1 MSILEAEIK
10 EMPMSNPALK
20 VPSHP
25 IEQGPA
31 QAQMPMPTA
40 TAECENRREELRQ
53 EGFRAAAHQD
63 ADPQKLAGC
72 LGGVYLDYKRSTK
85 SREQE
90 CRAKISELG
99 EINSKLFSDIGRTM
113 EERICPDRA
122 RINALK
128 AEMEDMAVHPE
139 SYAMMNQFSPFRL
152 ACGTFLL
159 IVVLISLLVF
169 YSSSSYSA
177 FIRNLGEDLQAVSG
191 SPDLST
197 LFSTVFNPNALNE
210 ARRKGAYALAMTIGM
225 PFIFVTAGYLLHL
238 FSTSRKSVVIRALQI
253 SGVYLFVV
261 CADFIIAY
269 KITQGVY
276 EAKVMT
282 GLVQEPWAFTMVWS
296 DVNFYLVMVAG
307 FVSYL
312 LWGILLNQVVDEVE
326 RMQYLRAARRSRWE
340 TICQLEEGI
349 AKAEGE
355 INAMKEQVR
364 CNEEEIGRQERLLKA
379 HIINWDDLNATFDT
393 FFSGW
398 TCYVA
403 ALYSSAEDPVA
414 KKKIERAKEE
424 LARYKQSILDGLKP
438 TGNISIQVQ

>member
-1 MSILEAEIK
+1 
-10 EMPMSNPALK
+10 MPMNNFALK
-20 VPSHP
+20 IPSNSTKQVPSP
-25 IEQGPA
+25 NRTED
-31 QAQMPMPTA
+31 PTC
-40 TAECENRREELRQ
+40 TVDCENRREELRQ

-63 ADPQKLAGC
+63 ADSQKLAGC

-90 CRAKISELG
+90 CRAKISELS
-99 EINSKLFSDIGRTM
+99 EINSKLSSDISRTM

-122 RINALK
+122 KINGLK
-128 AEMEDMAVHPE
+128 AEIEDMGVHPE
-139 SYAMMNQFSPFRL
+139 RYEMMNQFSPFRL

-191 SPDLST
+191 SPELST
-197 LFSTVFNPNALNE
+197 LFNTVFNPNALNE
-210 ARRKGAYALAMTIGM
+210 ARRKGAYALALTIGM

-282 GLVQEPWAFTMVWS
+282 GLVQERWAFAMVWT

-312 LWGILLNQVVDEVE
+312 LWGILLNQVVEEVG

-340 TICQLEEGI
+340 TICRLEGGI

-355 INAMKEQVR
+355 IGAMRGQVR
-364 CNEEEIGRQERLLKA
+364 WNEEEIGRQERLLKA

-403 ALYSSAEDPVA
+403 ALYSRAEDPVA
-414 KKKIERAKEE
+414 IRKIECAKEE

-438 TGNISIQVQ
+438 TGNISIQIQ